1 MERLIHKNEG
11 TNLEFKEFAGTGI
24 FMANIHTN
32 LKTAVAHMQEKGLR
46 LISYQEAFLKIDKN
60 SKLKDELKDSW
71 FYVSGICPPKSDY
84 YNFND
89 NFADTGYLALG
100 KVENI
105 EKNVY
110 VRKIATPYPLSL
122 DVHNDSIARNFGR
135 RYLLNAQHPP
145 DRIAP
150 LILGVM
156 ASDSVKTPKV
166 RVSAT
171 KKGISVTGINITD
184 LNELHQKADTQLSKA
199 EEYLGKD
206 TMTHVR
212 AFIDV
217 FRKKEQP

>member
-11 TNLEFKEFAGTGI
+11 TSVEFKEFAGTGVFI
-24 FMANIHTN
+24 AYVHTN
-32 LKTAVAHMQEKGLR
+32 LKTALAYAQEKGIR
-46 LISYQEAFLKIDKN
+46 LIDYQEAFLKIDKN
-60 SKLKDELKDSW
+60 AKLKDELKDSW
-71 FYVSGICPPKSDY
+71 FYVNGICPPKSDY

-89 NFADTGYLALG
+89 NFAVTGDLTAG

-110 VRKIATPYPLSL
+110 VRKIANPYPLSV

-156 ASDSVKTPKV
+156 VGEGPKSCKTKI
-166 RVSAT
+166 SET
-171 KKGISVTGINITD
+171 KRGVSVTGITARD
-184 LNELHQKADTQLSKA
+184 MHEMHQKADSQLSKA
-199 EEYLGKD
+199 EEYLGKENL
-206 TMTHVR
+206 THIR
-212 AFIDV
+212 AFVDI
-217 FRKKEQP
+217 FRKK